1 MKLLQLADIL
11 KFLDKNSG
19 ILLSHFSPVLW
30 FMWGPGWAG
39 RLVCVAGRGA
49 GLGWVGGGGSSEI
62 GLWKGRL
69 ISTFACSL
77 AGIAGV
83 WFLGSGRW
91 AMSPPKFKIF
101 PIFLISYG
109 RSATRE
115 TTRISSLLYY
125 ISYVS
130 FYLWRLGPVL
140 KHLKSQTIMT
150 RIVGIGFIQHA
161 QNFPKNIS
169 YPLIRR
175 RTCAY

>member
-19 ILLSHFSPVLW
+19 ILLSHFNPVLW

-49 GLGWVGGGGSSEI
+49 GLGWWGGPVKLDCERGV
-62 GLWKGRL
+62 WYP
-69 ISTFACSL
+69 STFACSL

-91 AMSPPKFKIF
+91 AMSPPKFEIF

-150 RIVGIGFIQHA
+150 RIVGIRFIQHA